1 MRASLL
7 AALVVALLS
16 LAPFRLASAATE
28 ELLAYR
34 TSPAA
39 DGSVRLELDFDGPAP
54 ATQVIHSVRD
64 DAKVVLVGVQRGPD
78 LPATIAPGGLI
89 KGGTISAFAHIGLL
103 VDVQLTKDVRPRTES
118 LGNRVI
124 VHIPAATSD
133 EEAHVVIAPQAQAHG
148 VTIIRLS
155 YADVSEIAGLIKSG
169 VVVPSVDQFTATSP
183 FTPPTPPPNSSFSS
197 SSGSLPPNS
206 TPTYVTLPTGA
217 LIPKDTAQGV
227 FVNDNVSVD
236 RRLNAVILRGTP
248 EEIAPYQRMIA
259 LVDTPRRSVLL
270 ETQVVELTET
280 GAYDLGINYSPNGTL
295 ATATFSAGNTLP
307 VGTSVGGTT
316 GATTQPLASVSLSAQ
331 LLALQ
336 QKGQAK
342 ILAQPRIL
350 AADNRIA
357 AILSGEAVPIF
368 NNVLVPSGGTTLI
381 QQQIQYINV
390 GVSLEIL
397 PRVSADGN
405 VTVDVFSEVSSIIGY
420 IGNTPQIA
428 VRQELT
434 TASAGDG
441 QSILMGGL
449 VQDQEIKTLSKV
461 PGIGDLPIIGPLFRQ
476 TVSSSQ
482 KTNLYLVITPHILS
496 KTSTAAQPPAVIN
509 APPK

>member
-1 MRASLL
+1 MAAFPRIVCSALII
-7 AALVVALLS
+7 ALVLGT
-16 LAPFRLASAATE
+16 RLTVASAATE

-34 TSPAA
+34 SSSAA

-54 ATQVIHSVRD
+54 PTEVIHAYRD
-64 DAKVVLVGVQRGPD
+64 QAKIVLVGVIRGPD
-78 LPATIAPGGLI
+78 LPASIAQ
-89 KGGTISAFAHIGLL
+89 GGTIKSGSIASFAHIGLVVNL
-103 VDVQLTKDVRPRTES
+103 ELTRDVRPRTETI
-118 LGNRVI
+118 GNRVI
-124 VHIPAATSD
+124 VHVPDGSSD
-133 EEAHVVIAPQAQAHG
+133 EEAHVTINPLARAQG
-148 VTIIRLS
+148 VTIVRLS

-169 VVVPSVDQFTATSP
+169 VVVPSVDFFTAQSP
-183 FTPPTPPPNSSFSS
+183 FVAPTPASGSSYSS
-197 SSGSLPPNS
+197 SSSSQVTNA
-206 TPTYVTLPTGA
+206 TPTYVTLPTSA

-227 FVNDNVSVD
+227 FINDNVSVD

-248 EEIAPYQRMIA
+248 DEIAPYERMIA

-295 ATATFSAGNTLP
+295 ATATFNAGNTIP
-307 VGTSVGGTT
+307 SGVSVNSTAQGGSKPI
-316 GATTQPLASVSLSAQ
+316 ASLSLGAQ
-331 LLALQ
+331 LQALQ

-368 NNVLVPSGGTTLI
+368 NTVVVPSGGAPLV

-397 PRVSADGN
+397 PRISADGN
-405 VTVDVFSEVSSIIGY
+405 VTVDVFSEVSSIIDYVGT
-420 IGNTPQIA
+420 TPRIA

-434 TASAGDG
+434 TASANDG

-449 VQDQEIKTLSKV
+449 MQDQEIKQLSKI
-461 PGIGDLPIIGPLFRQ
+461 PGLGDLPLIGPLFQQ
-476 TVSSSQ
+476 TSMSDQ
-482 KTNLYLVITPHILS
+482 KTNLYLVITPHVLT
-496 KTSTAAQPPAVIN
+496 KTSTAAQPPS
-509 APPK
+509 PSP

>member
-1 MRASLL
+1 ML
-7 AALVVALLS
+7 AVALLAG
-16 LAPFRLASAATE
+16 APFRVASATE

-54 ATQVIHSVRD
+54 TTQVIHAVRD
-64 DAKVVLVGVQRGPD
+64 DAKIVLVGVERGPG
-78 LPATIAPGGLI
+78 LPASIVPGGTL
-89 KGGTISAFAHIGLL
+89 KGGSISAFAHVGLVVNL
-103 VDVQLTKDVRPRTES
+103 QLTSDVRPRTET
-118 LGNRVI
+118 LGNTVI
-124 VHIPAATSD
+124 VHIPAAGGD
-133 EEAHVVIAPQAQAHG
+133 EEAHVHVTQQTRATG
-148 VTIIRLS
+148 VTVIRLS
-155 YADVSEIAGLIKSG
+155 YADVSEIAGLIKNG
-169 VVVPSVDQFTATSP
+169 VAVPSVDQFTAQSP
-183 FTPPTPPPNSSFSS
+183 FLPPTPPPNSSSSFSS
-197 SSGSLPPNS
+197 QANNA
-206 TPTYVTLPTGA
+206 TPTYAALPTGS

-227 FVNDNVSVD
+227 FVNENVSVD

-248 EEIAPYQRMIA
+248 EEIAPYERMIA
-259 LVDTPRRSVLL
+259 LVDTARRSVLL

-280 GAYDLGINYSPNGTL
+280 GAYNLGVNYSPNGTL

-316 GATTQPLASVSLSAQ
+316 GATTQPLASVSLGAQ
-331 LLALQ
+331 LEALQ

-368 NNVLVPSGGTTLI
+368 NNVLVPSGGSTI
-381 QQQIQYINV
+381 VQQQIQYINV

-397 PRVSADGN
+397 PRIAADGS

-449 VQDQEIKTLSKV
+449 MQDQEIKTLSKI
-461 PGIGDLPIIGPLFRQ
+461 PGLGDLPIIGPLFQQ

-482 KTNLYLVITPHILS
+482 KTNLYLVITPHVLS
-496 KTSTAAQPPAVIN
+496 KTSTAAQPPSP
-509 APPK
+509 AP

>member
-1 MRASLL
+1 MAAFSKV
-7 AALVVALLS
+7 ALVAALLS
-16 LAPFRLASAATE
+16 LIPFHVASAATE

-39 DGSVRLELDFDGPAP
+39 DGSVRFELDFDGPAP
-54 ATQVIHSVRD
+54 QTQIVHSLRD
-64 DAKVVLVGVQRGPD
+64 DVKVVLVGIERGPD
-78 LPATIAPGGLI
+78 LPATIAPGGAI
-89 KGGTISAFAHIGLL
+89 KGGSISAFAHVGLL
-103 VDVQLTKDVRPRTES
+103 VDLQLTKDIRPRTEIQ
-118 LGNRVI
+118 GNRVI
-124 VHIPAATSD
+124 VHIPNGDND
-133 EEAHVVIAPQAQAHG
+133 EEAHVSVAQISQAEG

-155 YADVSEIAGLIKSG
+155 YADVSEVAGLIKGG
-169 VVVPSVDQFTATSP
+169 VLVPSVDQFTAQSP

-197 SSGSLPPNS
+197 SSGGQPTFA
-206 TPTYVTLPTGA
+206 TPSYAALPTGS

-227 FVNDNVSVD
+227 FINDHVSVD

-259 LVDTPRRSVLL
+259 LVDTARRSVLL

-295 ATATFSAGNTLP
+295 ATATFSAGNTLQAGSTP
-307 VGTSVGGTT
+307 GINPT
-316 GATTQPLASVSLSAQ
+316 GTQPLASVSLSAQ

-368 NNVLVPSGGTTLI
+368 NSILTGAGGSTI
-381 QQQIQYINV
+381 VQQQIQYINV

-397 PRVSADGN
+397 PRISDNGN

-420 IGNTPQIA
+420 VGNTPQIA

-434 TASAGDG
+434 TASARDG

-482 KTNLYLVITPHILS
+482 TTSLYLVITPHVLT

-509 APPK
+509 TPPK